1 MRTNELDHLENHVL
15 DFKSSGMDCAKS
27 RCPNNKIFKLDISSN
42 FFSNF
47 LFQRVKLFL
56 VQISYY
62 YQVFLLAPYSKLC
75 VIRFSRKNH
84 SPKLITLLIVGNK
97 TIYIPAKL
105 QTFSIPSSETTPFLH
120 DQTFTRACNE
130 EAISTRVELA
140 VRREKDRKV
149 V

>member
-42 FFSNF
+42 FLSNF

-62 YQVFLLAPYSKLC
+62 YQIFLLAPYSKLC

-97 TIYIPAKL
+97 TIYIHRRNCKL
-105 QTFSIPSSETTPFLH
+105 FQYPPPKLPLSSTIKRL
-120 DQTFTRACNE
+120 QG
-130 EAISTRVELA
+130 LA
-140 VRREKDRKV
+140 TKKLYRLASN
-149 V
+149 